1 MSKAY
6 VDIHRHVI
14 IWDIAIIVTLV
25 EFGESEME
33 NIGSLIASLFSRNPD
48 TIYDGIEKHLNIRF
62 SEYPREFWWDIE
74 AIREAVHESIYRLL
88 YVLDKETVF
97 KSSDSVLEYLSSSS
111 RTNDDNN
118 YQTQNVE
125 DLRMES
131 QLECYKCKEAGKYCR
146 NVETQEK
153 QTRSA
158 DESATVFATCLNC
171 RSRWKFAL

>member
-1 MSKAY
+1 MMDS
-6 VDIHRHVI
+6 IRP
-14 IWDIAIIVTLV
+14 
-25 EFGESEME
+25 
-33 NIGSLIASLFSRNPD
+33 LIESLFSEESNHDVIFDGLNRYIKERFPD
-48 TIYDGIEKHLNIRF
+48 
-62 SEYPREFWWDIE
+62 YPPDFLWDIE

-88 YVLDKETVF
+88 YVLNKQVVF
-97 KSSDSVLEYLSSSS
+97 QNSDSILEYLNTST
-111 RTNDDNN
+111 RTTNEHAHIP
-118 YQTQNVE
+118 QNVE

>member
-1 MSKAY
+1 M
-6 VDIHRHVI
+6 
-14 IWDIAIIVTLV
+14 
-25 EFGESEME
+25 ESIEP
-33 NIGSLIASLFSRNPD
+33 LIASLFPSNN
-48 TIYDGIEKHLNIRF
+48 TMVYDGIERHINTRF

-74 AIREAVHESIYRLL
+74 AIREAVHEAIYRLL
-88 YVLDKETVF
+88 YVLDKERVF
-97 KSSDSVLEYLSSSS
+97 KSSDGVLEYLSTSS
-111 RTNDDNN
+111 RAVDNI
-118 YQTQNVE
+118 YETQNVD